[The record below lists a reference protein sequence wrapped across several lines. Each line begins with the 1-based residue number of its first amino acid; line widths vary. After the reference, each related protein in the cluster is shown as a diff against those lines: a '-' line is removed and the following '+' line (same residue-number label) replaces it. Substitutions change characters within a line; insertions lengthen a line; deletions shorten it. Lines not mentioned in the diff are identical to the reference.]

1 MGWMTG
7 GGVQIESWGMSVTS
21 LRKTS
26 VCLPPFKEPQAGAG
40 DMAELTECLPSM
52 HEALGSVPATT

>member
-1 MGWMTG
+1 M
-7 GGVQIESWGMSVTS
+7 QIESWGMSVTS